1 MPTRKLSHASIDPGT
16 PPRDRERILGL
27 AVNTLG
33 RNIIW
38 NLAQRTARHRVLPG
52 QYPIIA
58 WLMQLPYLT
67 QADLSRIVGIE
78 QPTMAVT
85 LRRMERDGLIV
96 RRPDPEHARKILV
109 SLTPRGKKLSRTI
122 RQAAFAVERI
132 AYAGL
137 SRDQIKEFFRLA
149 GRMTQNLNAA
159 RRKETREVPGGGQR
173 KAANNRKSRRPN
185 PDRGAAGSRPR
196 RT

>member
-1 MPTRKLSHASIDPGT
+1 MPIKKRSTDSFDYRMPS
-16 PPRDRERILGL
+16 RDRERILGL

-38 NLAQRTARHRVLPG
+38 SLAQRTARYRVLPG

-58 WLMQLPYLT
+58 WLMQLPYST

-78 QPTMAVT
+78 QPTMAIT

-96 RRPDPEHARKILV
+96 RRPDPAHARRSLIT
-109 SLTPRGKKLSRTI
+109 LTPRGKKLSRTI
-122 RQAAFAVERI
+122 RRAAYEVERL

-137 SRDQIKEFFRLA
+137 NRDEVKQFFRLA
-149 GRMTQNLNAA
+149 GVMTQNLNAE
-159 RRKETREVPGGGQR
+159 RRKDGSGVAGRVASADRGPARIGPSR
-173 KAANNRKSRRPN
+173 KAGEHDSAP
-185 PDRGAAGSRPR
+185 
-196 RT
+196 

>member
-1 MPTRKLSHASIDPGT
+1 MPTKRRSHDSFDPGM

-38 NLAQRTARHRVLPG
+38 SLAQRTARHRVLPG

-58 WLMQLPYLT
+58 WLMQLPHST

-96 RRPDPEHARKILV
+96 RRPDPAHARRSLI
-109 SLTPRGKKLSRTI
+109 SLTPRGKRLSRTI
-122 RQAAFAVERI
+122 RRAAFEVERL

-137 SRDQIKEFFRLA
+137 SRDEVQEFFRLA
-149 GRMTQNLNAA
+149 GVMTQNLTAE
-159 RRKETREVPGGGQR
+159 RRNHANGATAGRSGTQG
-173 KAANNRKSRRPN
+173 KAASSR
-185 PDRGAAGSRPR
+185 A
-196 RT
+196 